1 MENIKF
7 IRSIARYCDNDKIEI
22 GNCIYFDLDNGWR
35 SKAKAFCT
43 QHGVQME
50 IISPTIGKIDVVEL
64 PFANYMDKRKL
75 SPSAPEWY
83 TYIDNGHWYW
93 TQQYPNLAPT
103 DTELMRIAAAMNAY
117 MRLFGE

>member
-7 IRSIARYCDNDKIEI
+7 IRSIARYCDNDKTEI
-22 GNCIYFDLDNGWR
+22 GNCIYFELDNGNR
-35 SKAKAFCT
+35 AKAFCN
-43 QHGVQME
+43 QYNVAME
-50 IISPTIGKIDVVEL
+50 IISPRSGRLDSVEI
-64 PFANYMDKRKL
+64 PFANYIGKRRI
-75 SPSAPEWY
+75 SPASPEWY
-83 TYIDNGHWYW
+83 TYIERGHWYW